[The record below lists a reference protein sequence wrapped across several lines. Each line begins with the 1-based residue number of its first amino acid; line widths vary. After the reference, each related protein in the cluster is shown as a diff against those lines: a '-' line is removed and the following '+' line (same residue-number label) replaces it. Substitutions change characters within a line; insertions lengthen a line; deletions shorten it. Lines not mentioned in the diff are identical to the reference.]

1 MNKKATGRK
10 GEDIAATFLIDK
22 GYDVLYRNW
31 TCRWG
36 ELDLITKFKDV
47 LVFVEVKFRSSL
59 DFGYPYEAVN
69 YKKKTILARS
79 IKRFLTISNLWDYN
93 WRLDLISIYVS
104 GGNTNIKHFESIEMD
119 GIF

>member
-1 MNKKATGRK
+1 MDTKTAGRK
-10 GEDIAATFLIDK
+10 GEEIAANFLAKK
-22 GYDVLYRNW
+22 GYEVLYKNW

-36 ELDLITKFKDV
+36 EIDLITKFKDI
-47 LVFVEVKFRSSL
+47 LIFVEVKFRNSL

-69 YKKKTILARS
+69 YRKKMVLARS
-79 IKRFLTISNLWDYN
+79 IKRFLLVENLWDCN

-104 GGNTNIKHFESIEMD
+104 DGNTNINHFESIEMD